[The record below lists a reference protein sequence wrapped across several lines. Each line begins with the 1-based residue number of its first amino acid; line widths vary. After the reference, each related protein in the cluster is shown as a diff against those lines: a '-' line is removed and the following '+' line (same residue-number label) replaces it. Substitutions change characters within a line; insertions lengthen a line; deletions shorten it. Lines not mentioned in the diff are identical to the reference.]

1 MVMCL
6 IYLGEFLGAPTWLS
20 MKIDPPVPHSAFIAP
35 MGSHGAPGLAGGARA
50 LDRGEPLAPEPLAA
64 AGDGDLATFL

>member
-1 MVMCL
+1 MLV
-6 IYLGEFLGAPTWLS
+6 YQRVKEYRSPS
-20 MKIDPPVPHSAFIAP
+20 PPLRIHR
-35 MGSHGAPGLAGGARA
+35 SHGAPGLAGGARA